1 MIVRNK
7 NPFLPLPLKWSNTGS
22 SPTDDD
28 DTDDDDDDDDDDLWI
43 KLQSQM
49 CLRTLYF
56 SGSAE

>member
-28 DTDDDDDDDDDDLWI
+28 DDDDDDTDDDDDNDDLWI
-43 KLQSQM
+43 KL
-49 CLRTLYF
+49 
-56 SGSAE
+56 